1 MPAYGQATGT
11 SPRQL
16 NVRGGT
22 NYKLSKDYA
31 LGFTL
36 DLFNVTNNREV
47 TAVDQNYT
55 FDSVSPIVN
64 GKVADLPS
72 LRNIAGQNVTANTN
86 FKNAIAYQ
94 APFSARIGAK
104 LSF

>member
-1 MPAYGQATGT
+1 M
-11 SPRQL
+11 
-16 NVRGGT
+16 
-22 NYKLSKDYA
+22 
-31 LGFTL
+31 
-36 DLFNVTNNREV
+36 
-47 TAVDQNYT
+47 
-55 FDSVSPIVN
+55 N